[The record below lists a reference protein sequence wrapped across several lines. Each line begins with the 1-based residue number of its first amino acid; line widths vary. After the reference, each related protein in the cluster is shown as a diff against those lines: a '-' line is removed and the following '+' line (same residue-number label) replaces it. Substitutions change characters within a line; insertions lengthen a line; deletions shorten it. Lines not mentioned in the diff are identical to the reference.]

1 MAEATFFRGS
11 AASAATADPLVLD
24 WPEEISPV
32 PTLVPPAPIPAE
44 GPLRKLTRSARLFYH
59 WKIRKSVVLPYRPT
73 EVGIELTNRCNFKC
87 SFCPQSDPQHFDR
100 VAPSA
105 IVPGRARTLLKKL
118 RDGGVDTRIIHWTLD
133 GEPFMNKRFAD
144 VVKEAVTLGFDTH
157 HFATNAYLLTLDRM
171 YEFPAEGQRYHLT
184 PDFCSEREYFETYRG
199 TPGSWERVLENL
211 RAALKDPGLA
221 HFHFKVTD
229 ISSYTIR
236 DEAELVERFEAL
248 KALFPESDR
257 ISFHRRTYHNATGFS
272 AMEEN
277 KDEGKYHLC
286 PYPWYS
292 FMIASNGDVVSCC
305 RDLEHKTVLGNLF
318 EQEFEDIWN
327 GEKYQ
332 ALRRDLIDGK
342 PEKQSACTGCDMPYD
357 SAKFSMAHLART
369 AVHRMLLFEKSTN

>member
-59 WKIRKSVVLPYRPT
+59 WKIRKSIVLPYRPT

-144 VVKEAVTLGFDTH
+144 VVREAVTLGFDTH

-184 PDFCSEREYFETYRG
+184 PDFCSDRAYFETYRG

-221 HFHFKVTD
+221 HLSRRGPTRKPVGD
-229 ISSYTIR
+229 LSRLPPRIGRISGLRGPRTPVMTTPGGSQTR
-236 DEAELVERFEAL
+236 RRSLQHVLGRHAAQRVLGEAAPGRLVEC
-248 KALFPESDR
+248 D
-257 ISFHRRTYHNATGFS
+257 
-272 AMEEN
+272 AM
-277 KDEGKYHLC
+277 D
-286 PYPWYS
+286 
-292 FMIASNGDVVSCC
+292 AD
-305 RDLEHKTVLGNLF
+305 
-318 EQEFEDIWN
+318 
-327 GEKYQ
+327 
-332 ALRRDLIDGK
+332 
-342 PEKQSACTGCDMPYD
+342 
-357 SAKFSMAHLART
+357 
-369 AVHRMLLFEKSTN
+369 